1 MRMIDVQLT
10 AKPRRL
16 SKAAVAL
23 GGFLIMVGML
33 LIGVALLF
41 SMVGITVGSE
51 YGTLFMWVL
60 LVVSVCDIVAGVILL
75 FK

>member
-1 MRMIDVQLT
+1 MIDVQLT

-16 SKAAVAL
+16 SKVAVAL

-41 SMVGITVGSE
+41 SMAGITVGSE

-60 LVVSVCDIVAGVILL
+60 LMVSVCDIVAGVILL

>member
-1 MRMIDVQLT
+1 MIDFQLT

-41 SMVGITVGSE
+41 SMAGITVGSE

-60 LVVSVCDIVAGVILL
+60 LAVSVCDIVAGVILL

>member
-1 MRMIDVQLT
+1 MIDVQLT

-16 SKAAVAL
+16 SKLAVAL

-41 SMVGITVGSE
+41 SMAGITVGPE
-51 YGTLFMWVL
+51 YRNLFMWVL
-60 LVVSVCDIVAGVILL
+60 LAVSICDIVAGVILL
-75 FK
+75 SK

>member
-1 MRMIDVQLT
+1 MIDVQLT

-41 SMVGITVGSE
+41 SMAGITVGSE
-51 YGTLFMWVL
+51 YGTLFTWVL
-60 LVVSVCDIVAGVILL
+60 LAVSVCDIVAGVILL

>member
-1 MRMIDVQLT
+1 MIDVQLT

-16 SKAAVAL
+16 SKLAVAL

-41 SMVGITVGSE
+41 SMAGIIVGPE
-51 YGTLFMWVL
+51 YRNLFMWVL
-60 LVVSVCDIVAGVILL
+60 LAVSICDIVAGVILL

>member
-1 MRMIDVQLT
+1 MIDVQLT

-41 SMVGITVGSE
+41 SMAGITVGSE

-60 LVVSVCDIVAGVILL
+60 LVVSVCDIIAGVILL
-75 FK
+75 FR

>member
-1 MRMIDVQLT
+1 MIDVQLT

-16 SKAAVAL
+16 SKVAVAL

-33 LIGVALLF
+33 LIGVTLLF
-41 SMVGITVGSE
+41 SMAGITVGSQ
-51 YGTLFMWVL
+51 YRTLFMWVL
-60 LVVSVCDIVAGVILL
+60 LAVSVCDIVAGVILL

>member
-1 MRMIDVQLT
+1 MIDVQLT

-23 GGFLIMVGML
+23 GGFLIMVGLL

-41 SMVGITVGSE
+41 NMAGITVESE
-51 YGTLFMWVL
+51 YRMLFMWIL
-60 LVVSVCDIVAGVILL
+60 LTVSICDIVAGVILL